1 MDAAVEPKV
10 NTLLNKGG
18 SLAVE
23 VHELLLELFPDA
35 VLTADDENI
44 GYGTST
50 GYKGLK
56 FTVAPFGGYVRLG
69 IVGGAGLADPAKLMQ
84 GTGKVH
90 RHIKVHSAG
99 QLADPALRDLL
110 GAALR

>member
-1 MDAAVEPKV
+1 MGDVDKILE
-10 NTLLNKGG
+10 KGG
-18 SLAVE
+18 ALTRQ

-44 GYGTST
+44 GYGTTT

-56 FTVAPFGGYVRLG
+56 FTVAPFSGYVRLG
-69 IVGGAGLADPAKLMQ
+69 IAGGAALDDPANLMQ

-90 RHIKVHSAG
+90 RHLKVRSAG

-110 GAALR
+110 AAALE

>member
-1 MDAAVEPKV
+1 MDDAVTPEV
-10 NTLLNKGG
+10 RALLVRGG
-18 SLAVE
+18 PLAVE

-44 GYGTST
+44 GYGTTT

-56 FTVAPFGGYVRLG
+56 FTVAPFSGYVRLG
-69 IVGGAGLADPAKLMQ
+69 IAGGASLPDPSNLMQ

-90 RHIKVHSAG
+90 RHVKVRSAEE
-99 QLADPALRDLL
+99 LADPALRTLL
-110 GAALR
+110 TTALE

>member
-1 MDAAVEPKV
+1 MNDLDK
-10 NTLLNKGG
+10 LLDKGG
-18 SLAVE
+18 ALTKE
-23 VHELLLELFPDA
+23 LHELLLGLFPDA

-44 GYGTST
+44 GYGTTT

-56 FTVAPFGGYVRLG
+56 FTVAPFSGYVRLG
-69 IVGGAGLADPAKLMQ
+69 ISHGASLPDPAKLMQ

-90 RHIKVHSAG
+90 RHVKIRSAE

-110 GAALR
+110 TARLEMRE

>member
-1 MDAAVEPKV
+1 MDDVDKILER
-10 NTLLNKGG
+10 GG
-18 SLAVE
+18 PLALE

-44 GYGTST
+44 GYGTT
-50 GYKGLK
+50 MGYKGLK
-56 FTVAPFGGYVRLG
+56 FTVAPFTGHVRLG
-69 IVGGAGLADPAKLMQ
+69 IAGGAGLDDPANLMQ

-90 RHIKVHSAG
+90 RHIKVRSAD

-110 GAALR
+110 AAALE

>member
-1 MDAAVEPKV
+1 MEALKAILDRGGPLTVE
-10 NTLLNKGG
+10 L
-18 SLAVE
+18 
-23 VHELLLELFPDA
+23 HELLLELFPGA

-56 FTVAPFGGYVRLG
+56 FTVAPFTGYVRLG
-69 IVGGAGLADPAKLMQ
+69 IAGGASLPDPEGLMQ

-90 RHIKVHSAG
+90 RHIKIRTAEE
-99 QLADPALRDLL
+99 LADPALLTLL
-110 GAALR
+110 HAALT